1 MAIASDLI
9 SELPDNLLCVILSY
23 LPIKDAVR
31 SSVLATRWRY
41 LYHQLP
47 KLILSPDL
55 LMGSVIPNPPAI
67 AQVENIIS
75 NILLLHSSHLET
87 LDLYATDDWN
97 FTSRNICKWVHCV
110 ASKNIKN
117 LYLRHFSASD
127 PYPDKPEPDPN
138 HPREI
143 LPPSLFLCNRL
154 CRLTLFDC
162 IVSEIPT
169 GFGGFKNLTRCCFG
183 NVEFRDD
190 TLALF
195 LSQCP
200 FLRVLQL
207 ESCVV
212 PENITTISGPYIEVL
227 FLRTTNSVETLTVN
241 CPKLIRFDIFINTN
255 DLRVN
260 GILFKE
266 LSSDITELFM
276 NTDGTLND
284 MVMVATNNLWAE
296 KCAKITETFKFLKYL
311 NIDNHTTEE
320 KMDIPTTKLLQG
332 LPNLKSL
339 YIDGGIRL
347 VRIFVFVLYVH
358 VSSKK
363 EIKTFCICIIC
374 SCFK

>member
-9 SELPDNLLCVILSY
+9 SELPDHLLCVILSY

-97 FTSRNICKWVHCV
+97 FTSQNICKWVHCV

-127 PYPDKPEPDPN
+127 PYPDQPEPDPN

-241 CPKLIRFDIFINTN
+241 CPKLIRFAFFINTN

-266 LSSDITELFM
+266 LSPVVTELFM
-276 NTDGTLND
+276 DTDGTVTD

-296 KCAKITETFKFLKYL
+296 KCAVITETFKFLESLDISKPSREAKL
-311 NIDNHTTEE
+311 
-320 KMDIPTTKLLQG
+320 DIPATMLLQG
-332 LPNLKSL
+332 LPLL
-339 YIDGGIRL
+339 ERLIIHGAIHL
-347 VRIFVFVLYVH
+347 VRNFFILYY
-358 VSSKK
+358 
-363 EIKTFCICIIC
+363 FIC
-374 SCFK
+374 SC